1 MQTHLLKCFDGLSYF
16 DAIISSSVN
25 DGKIELVFKSN
36 NFHFTAED
44 NFPFYA
50 LIKIRL
56 DLEPHNVKILCNG
69 SRVDVY
75 PSGFLMTSFK
85 AYKLVIGEPATGEDL
100 LNILEATSELEMMG
114 TVQEQEKYWQEW
126 LKSSKGEKE

>member
-1 MQTHLLKCFDGLSYF
+1 MQTYLLKCFDGYSYF
-16 DAIISSSVN
+16 DSIIYSNVI

-56 DLEPHNVKILCNG
+56 YLEPHNVKILCNG
-69 SRVDVY
+69 SRIDIY

-85 AYKLVIGEPATGEDL
+85 AYKLVMGKPVTREDL
-100 LNILEATSELEMMG
+100 LNILEATSELDMVG
-114 TVQEQEKYWQEW
+114 TVQEQEMYWQEW
-126 LKSSKGEKE
+126 LKSSKREKK